1 MSSVVAG
8 REQAEV
14 FRRLAFGAGACQ
26 STRSSLGSCPIIA
39 WAVTAAGVRLGSIYC
54 ASGAC
59 RIFRKVESGKMPH
72 QIGRSLIWQLAQTRP
87 ILESEALERI
97 EEKLEQLGG
106 GKVTRIFGD
115 EGDDRPPLISH

>member
-39 WAVTAAGVRLGSIYC
+39 GAVTAAGRPSRQHLLRQR
-54 ASGAC
+54 AC